1 MVTTVCGDFNARA
14 GTEAFRSTQDD
25 VVDVRGIDMCRL
37 MRGAGFELVR
47 TADLYGRCTP
57 VTRWDTRASS
67 SMLDYVW
74 SVPPAV
80 CGEVERPAQSSTCI
94 VHDRVSAVS
103 DHALL
108 EAVFEVDSSSI

>member
-1 MVTTVCGDFNARA
+1 
-14 GTEAFRSTQDD
+14 
-25 VVDVRGIDMCRL
+25 

-47 TADLYGRCTP
+47 TADLHGRYTP

-74 SVPPAV
+74 SVPPAI
-80 CGEVERPAQSSTCI
+80 CGEVEHTAQSSTCI
-94 VHDRVSAVS
+94 VHDTVSAVS

-108 EAVFEVDSSSI
+108 EAVFEVDSCSVYNASVLIGQKR